1 MIGAPGSSGVPTLR
15 GPTPAEADALQA
27 VWEDSHLADDPGGRP
42 RGGWSVDPW
51 ATSLCVLALDARVVG
66 IAAVRAEPPP
76 AEAVA
81 ARLALELDARTPE
94 LADLLVGAT
103 VDLARA
109 ADGRLVRLYVPGQAE
124 WSMAAAR
131 RAGFVPARSIF
142 HMLLPG
148 SVGSTARNSVPA
160 GVRIRSMHVGEEA
173 AILAALNRAWA
184 STWDFVP
191 IRPELLERDLEGQR
205 AGMLLAVDIADDT
218 RILATC
224 HAVFDPA
231 DENPDGGPRAW
242 ISNLT
247 VDPALRGRGLGRAM
261 LLAGLASLR
270 ERGAGSITLGV
281 DAGDP
286 TPLRLYQS
294 VGFQTVS
301 SMEAWDKSLRA

>member
-15 GPTPAEADALQA
+15 PPTPAEADALQA
-27 VWEDSHLADDPGGRP
+27 VWEESHLVDDPGGRP

-51 ATSLCVLALDARVVG
+51 ATRLCVLALDARVVG

-76 AEAVA
+76 AAAVA
-81 ARLALELDARTPE
+81 ARVALELDARTPD
-94 LADLLVGAT
+94 LADLLVAAT
-103 VDLARA
+103 IDLARA
-109 ADGRLVRLYVPGQAE
+109 ADGRLMRLYVPRQAE

-131 RAGFVPARSIF
+131 RAGFAPARSIF

-148 SVGSTARNSVPA
+148 SVSLDPNNVPA
-160 GVRIRSMHVGEEA
+160 GVRIRSMHAGEEP

-184 STWDFVP
+184 GTWDFVP

-205 AGMLLAVDIADDT
+205 AGMLLAVDAVDDT

-231 DENPDGGPRAW
+231 DENPDGSPRAW

-247 VDPALRGRGLGRAM
+247 VDPAQRGRGLGRAM

-270 ERGAGSITLGV
+270 ERGAGSIALGV